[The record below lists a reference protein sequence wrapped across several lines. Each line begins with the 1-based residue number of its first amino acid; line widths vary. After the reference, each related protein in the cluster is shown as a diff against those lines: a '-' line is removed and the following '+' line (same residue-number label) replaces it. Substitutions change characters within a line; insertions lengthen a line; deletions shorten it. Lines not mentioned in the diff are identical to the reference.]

1 MTISSMTGFARE
13 GGTVGPFQWAWEF
26 KSVNGRGLDV
36 RVRTPPGL
44 ESAGEEARSI
54 VAKALA
60 RGQVQLTLSLTRGAG
75 ATRIRVNRDAL
86 ASLLSA
92 LEGLELP
99 ASVQPASLDGLL
111 QVKGI
116 VEVEDELADS
126 ATSKILSDAL
136 RDGAAKAVVA
146 LKVARTSEGT
156 ALAEVL
162 RGQLDTIETL
172 VEEADSAPGR
182 RPEAVRA
189 RLETQLAEL
198 LEGRSA
204 LDPVRLHQEAV
215 LIATRA
221 DIREELDR
229 LKAHIVSARSLLQGG
244 GPVGRRL
251 DFLAQEFGREAN
263 TLCSKANDIS
273 LSRTGLELKAVVE
286 QFREQV
292 QNVE

>member
-1 MTISSMTGFARE
+1 M
-13 GGTVGPFQWAWEF
+13 
-26 KSVNGRGLDV
+26 
-36 RVRTPPGL
+36 
-44 ESAGEEARSI
+44 
-54 VAKALA
+54 AKALG

-75 ATRIRVNRDAL
+75 ATRIRVNRDVL

-116 VEVEDELADS
+116 VEVEDELADP
-126 ATSKILSDAL
+126 ATSKILSDDL
-136 RDGAAKAVVA
+136 RDGAAKAVEA

-162 RGQLDTIETL
+162 RGQLDTIEKL
-172 VEEADSAPGR
+172 VEQADSAPGR

-198 LEGRSA
+198 LEGRLA

>member
-1 MTISSMTGFARE
+1 MKISSITGFARE
-13 GGTVGPFQWAWEF
+13 SGSAGPYQWAWEL
-26 KSVNGRGLDV
+26 KSVNGRGLEV
-36 RVRTPPGL
+36 RVRTPAGL
-44 ESAGEEARSI
+44 ESAGEEARGV
-54 VAKALA
+54 VAKSLT
-60 RGQVQLTLSLTRGAG
+60 RGQVQLMLSLTRSAG
-75 ATRIRVNRDAL
+75 ATRIRVNREAL

-111 QVKGI
+111 QVRGV
-116 VEVEDELADS
+116 VEVEDEMADPAAS
-126 ATSKILSDAL
+126 ELLSNAL
-136 RDGAAKAVVA
+136 RDGVARAVEA
-146 LKVARTSEGT
+146 LKLARRSEGA
-156 ALAEVL
+156 ALVEIL
-162 RGQLDTIETL
+162 RAQLDTIERL
-172 VEEADSAPGR
+172 VDEADAAPGR

-189 RLETQLAEL
+189 RIEAQLAEL
-198 LEGRSA
+198 LDGKSA

-229 LKAHIVSARSLLQGG
+229 LKAHVASARTLLAGG

-263 TLCSKANDIS
+263 TLCSKANDVA
-273 LSRTGLELKAVVE
+273 LSKIGLELKSVVE

>member
-13 GGTVGPFQWAWEF
+13 GGTVGPFQWAWEL

-44 ESAGEEARSI
+44 ESAGEEARGI

-60 RGQVQLTLSLTRGAG
+60 RGQVQLTLALTRGAG
-75 ATRIRVNRDAL
+75 ANRIRVNRDAL

-99 ASVQPASLDGLL
+99 ASVRPASLDGLL

-116 VEVEDELADS
+116 VEVEDELADP
-126 ATSKILSDAL
+126 ATSKMLSDAL
-136 RDGAAKAVVA
+136 RDGAAKAVEA
-146 LKVARTSEGT
+146 LRVARISEGA

-162 RGQLDTIETL
+162 RGQLDMIEKF

-189 RLETQLAEL
+189 RLEAQLAEL

-204 LDPVRLHQEAV
+204 LDPMRLHQEAV

-229 LKAHIVSARSLLQGG
+229 LKAHIASARSLLQGG

>member
-1 MTISSMTGFARE
+1 MTGFARE
-13 GGTVGPFQWAWEF
+13 GGTVGPFQWAWEL

-44 ESAGEEARSI
+44 ESAGEEARGI
-54 VAKALA
+54 VARALA

-99 ASVQPASLDGLL
+99 ASVRPASLDGLL

-116 VEVEDELADS
+116 VEVEDELADPS
-126 ATSKILSDAL
+126 TSKILSDAL
-136 RDGAAKAVVA
+136 RDGAAKATEA
-146 LKVARTSEGT
+146 LKVARTSEGA

-162 RGQLDTIETL
+162 RGQLDAIEKL
-172 VEEADSAPGR
+172 VEDADSAPGR

-229 LKAHIVSARSLLQGG
+229 LKAHIASARSLLQGG

>member
-13 GGTVGPFQWAWEF
+13 SGIAGPFQWAWEL
-26 KSVNGRGLDV
+26 KSVNGRGLEI
-36 RVRTPPGL
+36 RVRTPAGL
-44 ESAGEEARSI
+44 EAAGEEARGL
-54 VAKALA
+54 VAKALT
-60 RGQVQLTLSLTRGAG
+60 RGQVQLMLSLTRGSG

-92 LEGLELP
+92 LGGLELP
-99 ASVQPASLDGLL
+99 ASVRPASLDGLL
-111 QVKGI
+111 QVKGV
-116 VEVEDELADS
+116 VEVEDEMADP
-126 ATSKILSDAL
+126 ATNKLLMETL
-136 RDGAAKAVVA
+136 RDGAMRAAEA
-146 LKVARTSEGT
+146 LKLARRSEGA
-156 ALAEVL
+156 ALIVVL
-162 RGQLDTIETL
+162 GGQLDEIERL
-172 VEEADSAPGR
+172 VGEADSAPGR

-189 RLETQLAEL
+189 RLDSQLAEL
-198 LEGRSA
+198 LEGRSV
-204 LDPVRLHQEAV
+204 LDPTRLHQEAV

-229 LKAHIVSARSLLQGG
+229 LKAHVAAARSLLESG

-263 TLCSKANDIS
+263 TLCSKANDVS

>member
-13 GGTVGPFQWAWEF
+13 SGTAGPFQWAWEL
-26 KSVNGRGLDV
+26 KSVNGRGLEV
-36 RVRTPPGL
+36 RVRTPAGL
-44 ESAGEEARSI
+44 EGAGEEARGL
-54 VAKALA
+54 VAKVLT
-60 RGQVQLTLSLTRGAG
+60 RGQVQLMLSLTRGSG

-92 LEGLELP
+92 LDGLELP
-99 ASVQPASLDGLL
+99 TSVRPASLDGLL
-111 QVKGI
+111 QVRGV
-116 VEVEDELADS
+116 VEVEDEMADP
-126 ATSKILSDAL
+126 ATSKLLMEAL
-136 RDGAAKAVVA
+136 RDGATRAAEA
-146 LKVARTSEGT
+146 LKLARRSEGA
-156 ALAEVL
+156 ALIEVL
-162 RGQLDTIETL
+162 RGQLDEVERL
-172 VEEADSAPGR
+172 VGEADSAPGR
-182 RPEAVRA
+182 RPEAVRV
-189 RLETQLAEL
+189 RLDAQLAEL

-204 LDPVRLHQEAV
+204 LDPTRLHQEAV

-229 LKAHIVSARSLLQGG
+229 LKAHVAAARSLLESG

-263 TLCSKANDIS
+263 TLCSKANDVS
-273 LSRTGLELKAVVE
+273 LSRIGLDLKAVVE

>member
-13 GGTVGPFQWAWEF
+13 GGTVGPFQWAWEL

-36 RVRTPPGL
+36 RVRTPAGL
-44 ESAGEEARSI
+44 ESAGEEARGI

-60 RGQVQLTLSLTRGAG
+60 RGQVQLTLALTRGAG
-75 ATRIRVNRDAL
+75 ANRIRVNRDAL

-99 ASVQPASLDGLL
+99 ASVRPASLDGLL

-116 VEVEDELADS
+116 VEVEDELADP
-126 ATSKILSDAL
+126 ATSKMLSDAL
-136 RDGAAKAVVA
+136 RDGAAKAVEA
-146 LKVARTSEGT
+146 LRVARISEGA

-162 RGQLDTIETL
+162 RGQLDMIEKF

-189 RLETQLAEL
+189 RLEAQLAEL

-204 LDPVRLHQEAV
+204 LDPMRLHQEAV

-229 LKAHIVSARSLLQGG
+229 LKAHIASARSLLQGG